1 MKRIEIKILDV
12 YFIIFGSLM
21 IFAGI
26 TVDNIMPWVNEINL
40 NKIESCIAD
49 MHFRHSNETQ
59 FQKCVTPDL
68 EQIQAIQKLTALTTI
83 LYSIGGVFV
92 GLGFAAESKKSM
104 NKTDICNC
112 GTIYRC
118 PIHDK

>member
-1 MKRIEIKILDV
+1 MASIEIKILDV
-12 YFIIFGSLM
+12 YFIIAGSLM
-21 IFAGI
+21 IVAGI
-26 TVDNIMPWVNEINL
+26 MVDNIMPWVDQISL
-40 NKIESCIAD
+40 IKIESCIAD
-49 MHFRHSNETQ
+49 MHFRHNNETQ

-68 EQIQAIQKLTALTTI
+68 EQIQAIQKLTAFTTV

-92 GLGFAAESKKSM
+92 GLGFTTKSKKSI
-104 NKTDICNC
+104 NKPDICNC